1 VSRAAKAGMA
11 VAAAVIAAGLVIGLV
26 GLGHAL
32 RPHPTPATLAPTT
45 LAPTTLA
52 PTTSA
57 AAAKSKGADPATLC
71 LRLFDASDA
80 APADPAAIR
89 KLAAPAL
96 ATELL
101 RADATRPPHFRGPA
115 AKVFTEQTGTDTAV
129 ILGPD
134 FELVCTVAHGRVV
147 ALGAP
152 K

>member
-11 VAAAVIAAGLVIGLV
+11 AAAVVIAAGLLLGLV

-32 RPHPTPATLAPTT
+32 RPTSPEPTVRLATPARVATK
-45 LAPTTLA
+45 
-52 PTTSA
+52 
-57 AAAKSKGADPATLC
+57 AKAVDPATLC

-80 APADPAAIR
+80 DPADPAVIR
-89 KLAAPAL
+89 KLATPAL

-101 RADATRPPHFRGPA
+101 KADATRPPHFRGPA
-115 AKVFTEQTGTDTAV
+115 AKVLVQQTGPTTAE

>member
-1 VSRAAKAGMA
+1 VSRLGKAGMVAA
-11 VAAAVIAAGLVIGLV
+11 VAVIVVGLTIGLV

-32 RPHPTPATLAPTT
+32 GATSPEPTVRLATPARVA
-45 LAPTTLA
+45 
-52 PTTSA
+52 SK
-57 AAAKSKGADPATLC
+57 AKAGDPATLC

-101 RADATRPPHFRGPA
+101 RADATRPPHFHGPA
-115 AKVFTEQTGTDTAV
+115 AKVFVQQTGPATAV

>member
-1 VSRAAKAGMA
+1 VNRATKVGMA
-11 VAAAVIAAGLVIGLV
+11 VAAAVIASGLLLGVV

-32 RPHPTPATLAPTT
+32 RPHATPAT

-80 APADPAAIR
+80 APANPAVIR
-89 KLAAPAL
+89 ALAAPAL

-101 RADATRPPHFRGPA
+101 KADATRPPHFHGPA
-115 AKVFTEQTGTDTAV
+115 AKVLVQQTGPDVAE

-134 FELVCTVAHGRVV
+134 FELSCTVAHGKVA
-147 ALGAP
+147 ALGVA

>member
-1 VSRAAKAGMA
+1 VSRLGKAAMVAA
-11 VAAAVIAAGLVIGLV
+11 VAVIVVGLTIGVV

-32 RPHPTPATLAPTT
+32 RPHTTPAPLASTT
-45 LAPTTLA
+45 LAPA
-52 PTTSA
+52 TSA
-57 AAAKSKGADPATLC
+57 TAAKSKDTDPATLC

-80 APADPAAIR
+80 APADAAAIR
-89 KLAAPAL
+89 KLAVPAL

-115 AKVFTEQTGTDTAV
+115 AKVLVQQTGPSTAE